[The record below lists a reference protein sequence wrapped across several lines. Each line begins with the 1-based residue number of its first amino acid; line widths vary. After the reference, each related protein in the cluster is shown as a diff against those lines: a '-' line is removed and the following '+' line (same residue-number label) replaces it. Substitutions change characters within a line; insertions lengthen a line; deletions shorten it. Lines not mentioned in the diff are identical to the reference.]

1 MPRSKRI
8 IPCNAALHA
17 ICRGN
22 NRQIVFHN
30 DSDKLKYYT
39 LLKEL
44 REENR
49 VDIFHYCFMDNHI
62 HLILFPKSENTLSRF
77 MKQVNLSYFHYYR
90 KRYGYFGHF
99 WQDRFKS
106 NIIEI
111 DSYLLQCGKYIE
123 LNPVRAGMVSNPEQY
138 RFSSYSFYAKSEPD
152 SLISPSPAYLGLAD
166 STLQRQKQYI
176 DFVVNNDI
184 INSSELSKKLYIGG
198 QDFISKL
205 QEYYRIKNKRE
216 VRGRPPIDVKRR
228 K

>member
-8 IPCNAALHA
+8 VPCNTALHV

-22 NRQIVFHN
+22 NRQVVFHN

-39 LLKEL
+39 LLREL
-44 REENR
+44 KEENGID
-49 VDIFHYCFMDNHI
+49 VFHYCLMDNHV
-62 HLILFPKSENTLSRF
+62 HAILFLNPENTVSKF

-90 KRYGYFGHF
+90 KLYGYFGHL

-123 LNPVRAGMVSNPEQY
+123 LNPVRAGMVNDPGQY
-138 RFSSYSFYAKSEPD
+138 RFSSYAFYAKGKQD
-152 SLISPSPAYLGLAD
+152 SLLDISPAYLALANSIGLRHKLD
-166 STLQRQKQYI
+166 I
-176 DFVVNNDI
+176 DFIVNSDI
-184 INSSELSKKLYIGG
+184 INPQELSNKLYLDRW
-198 QDFISKL
+198 DFISKL
-205 QEYYRIKNKRE
+205 QEYYLIKNTGQA
-216 VRGRPPIDVKRR
+216 RGRPPKGG